1 MDEKKLQAE
10 LQHHVRNMLLPLFNR
25 YQLDYSGLEA
35 VLKWK
40 PIVLIIGN
48 YSSGKSTLINE
59 IIGRN
64 IQRTGQAPTDD
75 SFTILTAYGSG
86 DDEKEVPGSTLVN
99 DETLP
104 FARLK
109 AFGEQFIAHFRLKKV
124 NAPFLE
130 NMALIDS
137 PGMLDAVTEK
147 DRGYDYLAALGEFAK
162 LADLVVLM
170 FDPHKAGTISE
181 AYSAIRSTLPDT
193 AGEDRIVFVMSRI
206 DECDNLS
213 DLVRSY
219 GTLCWNLSQMTG
231 RKDIPTI
238 YVTYAPDA
246 AEPSETLSIWLRE
259 RDQLKKKILSA
270 PGFRVNHILQDIDRQ
285 VNELQLVCEAMC
297 SFSSMGRTILA
308 GIGKFALVAGVTAFF
323 STEFILKGLVGVP
336 EEPLV
341 NALLRGTVGP
351 QHLPVP
357 LTGLAAVLF
366 LCWLWFSRWSFPRLV
381 RKCLANMD
389 SLVHLDTSYRKNLWS
404 KMGGKVDAMLRHA
417 RLSDVGGV
425 HGRNLGKIRKFL
437 TRDLQEYYSR
447 IR

>member
-10 LQHHVRNMLLPLFNR
+10 LQRQVRNSLLPLFNR
-25 YQLDYSGLEA
+25 YRLDYSDLES

-59 IIGRN
+59 IIGQN

-75 SFTILTAYGSG
+75 SFTILTAHGREDG
-86 DDEKEVPGSTLVN
+86 EKEVPGATLVN

-104 FARLK
+104 FSRFKSL
-109 AFGEQFIAHFRLKKV
+109 GEQFIAHFRLKKV
-124 NAPFLE
+124 DAPFLE

-181 AYSAIRSTLPDT
+181 TYTAIRSTLPDT

-238 YVTYAPDA
+238 YVTYAPEA
-246 AEPSETLSIWLRE
+246 AEPSEILSVWRE
-259 RDQLKKKILSA
+259 EREQLKKKILSA

-285 VNELQLVCEAMC
+285 VNELLLVCEAMNT
-297 SFSSMGRTILA
+297 FSGMGRTMLA
-308 GIGKFALVAGVTAFF
+308 GVGKFTLVAGVAAFF
-323 STEFILKGLVGVP
+323 LTGPILRELTGVP
-336 EEPLV
+336 NESLIG
-341 NALLRGTVGP
+341 ALLQGTISP
-351 QHLPVP
+351 QHLLLP
-357 LTGLAAVLF
+357 LTGVAVVCFLA
-366 LCWLWFSRWSFPRLV
+366 WLWLSRWSFPRLV
-381 RKCLANMD
+381 RKCQARRAGLVNLD
-389 SLVHLDTSYRKNLWS
+389 SSYKKNLWS
-404 KMGGKVDAMLRHA
+404 KVESKVGAL
-417 RLSDVGGV
+417 LSRAGLTDLGGV
-425 HGRNLGKIRKFL
+425 HSRNLVKIRRFL
-437 TRDLQEYYSR
+437 ARDLQDYYSQ